1 MIRQLALG
9 TILGAVVL
17 FFWSALA
24 WMVIPWPGEPLRGF
38 TNEEATLQAIK
49 ANAPRSGVYLMPI
62 EVKRTPGMTEEQYQK
77 AMQDAHNRMLQG
89 PMIFASVRLEPMGS
103 ITRFFV
109 IGFITQLLVAF
120 LGTFLLLQ
128 TSGLSY
134 AARVTFL
141 TVLGVLIFAGG
152 HLDEWNWWG
161 FSNAY
166 TGMQFGSI
174 VIGWLLAGLL
184 ISALV
189 RGKRRVSS

>member
-1 MIRQLALG
+1 MIKQLLLG
-9 TILGAVVL
+9 SILGAVVL

-24 WMVIPWPGEPLRGF
+24 WMLIPWPGEPIRGF
-38 TNEEATLQAIK
+38 ANEDATLQTIK
-49 ANAPRSGVYLMPI
+49 ANVPRSGVYLMPI

-77 AMQDAHNRMLQG
+77 VMQDAHNRMLQG
-89 PMIFASVRLEPMGS
+89 PMVFASVRLEPMGS
-103 ITRFFV
+103 INRFFV
-109 IGFITQLLVAF
+109 IGFITQLVGAF
-120 LGTFLLLQ
+120 FGTFLLMQ

-134 AARVTFL
+134 AGRVTFL

-189 RGKRRVSS
+189 RGKRSISR